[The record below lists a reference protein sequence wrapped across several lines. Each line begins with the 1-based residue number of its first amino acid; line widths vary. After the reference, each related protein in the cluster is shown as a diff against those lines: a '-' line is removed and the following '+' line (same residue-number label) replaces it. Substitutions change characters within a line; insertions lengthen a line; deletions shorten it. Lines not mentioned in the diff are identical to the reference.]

1 MTDSSPPHYTGRR
14 VFCKADGS
22 ASSLSRKISLAA
34 LPDSKQGFPVRVWS
48 KHSSATNV
56 GVKATLI
63 AAERLEKETTPAKT
77 VVAIPSFR
85 GNRTEIELY
94 VEDVEKF
101 AAKTLPI
108 PAETANL
115 TVGGKTDPKLS
126 AGAIAN
132 AARERKTPV
141 VQAIGA
147 EAVFNAVR
155 AIAIARQYLRDKE
168 DGIDLYFRLEWT
180 KIRFEGR
187 DEDTTAIRFTCSLYE
202 GDLEEVK
209 VE

>member
-1 MTDSSPPHYTGRR
+1 M
-14 VFCKADGS
+14 
-22 ASSLSRKISLAA
+22 
-34 LPDSKQGFPVRVWS
+34 
-48 KHSSATNV
+48 
-56 GVKATLI
+56 
-63 AAERLEKETTPAKT
+63 
-77 VVAIPSFR
+77 
-85 GNRTEIELY
+85 
-94 VEDVEKF
+94 EDVEKF
-101 AAKTLPI
+101 AAKTLPT

-155 AIAIARQYLRDKE
+155 AIAIARQYLQDKD

>member
-1 MTDSSPPHYTGRR
+1 MTDSTPHYAGRR

-48 KHSSATNV
+48 KHASATNV

-94 VEDVEKF
+94 VEDVDKF
-101 AAKTLPI
+101 AGKTLPT
-108 PAETANL
+108 PSETANL

-132 AARERKTPV
+132 AARERKTPA

-147 EAVFNAVR
+147 DAVFNAVR

-187 DEDTTAIRFTCSLYE
+187 DEDTTAIRFSCCLYE

-209 VE
+209 EE